1 MTDDQA
7 DMVTILGLSEIAA
20 PGIATNGLRG
30 RSITSISMYN
40 SYADEKTCN
49 IVAPLASLSGFNF
62 SFLCSLVTYLARL
75 HA

>member
-30 RSITSISMYN
+30 RSITSISMYS
-40 SYADEKTCN
+40 SYADEKKKRA
-49 IVAPLASLSGFNF
+49 ISS
-62 SFLCSLVTYLARL
+62 
-75 HA
+75 HH